1 MESPR
6 PENKPYLFPIVLVL
20 FLLALFLRVVR
31 AETIPFT
38 RVDAD
43 LAWQA
48 LEISKLQPSG
58 TSPLALYTGLTGL
71 IFWITSA
78 SNFFARLIPALFGS
92 LLVFIPYVLLDRN
105 NLKSLLGLSLLL
117 ALDPILV
124 IYSRQSYGPIMA
136 ISTLAWTLV
145 FLRKNKTLAAGITLG
160 MAILAGK
167 YFWIAIIL
175 AGLYILIDFLLD
187 KARFQG
193 TINLFVKPSKTFLM
207 SAFISCFLISSSFFL
222 NPSGLT
228 GIASGLV
235 DLFAINT
242 LPSLPLFLP
251 LFLLLTY
258 SLYLLLPLGKAL
270 GNTPIHSRVLC
281 WGFLFGLLLLIA
293 LFQNQ
298 LPGLYAFVELF
309 LIFII
314 AKNIDVVQ
322 TFKPTITLV
331 RLASFIFFAVILI
344 FTLLNL
350 TQLSERILGEFS
362 FINDILPILLALV
375 LILISHILI
384 GLGWG
389 FGQTKPAL
397 QVAVLVIATFFSLGF
412 SFSQTWNDGTTS
424 QLLFTNS
431 EILFPDSP
439 IKNELSVFIENKV
452 INPSTDSYK
461 IEKLSSIGENWVFKE
476 FNSSAKASSLPAF
489 IINDSVAESGLMSPY
504 RGTTIVS
511 ARRLNFS
518 NKAYA
523 ELLHMISSK
532 TLPVSDITRTLWVET
547 VLFPGGK

>member
-20 FLLALFLRVVR
+20 FLLALFLRLVR

-38 RVDAD
+38 RVDAN

-48 LEISKLQPSG
+48 LEISKLQPGG

-71 IFWITSA
+71 LFWITSA

-105 NLKSLLGLSLLL
+105 NPKSLLGLSLLL

-136 ISTLAWTLV
+136 ISTLVWTLF
-145 FLRKNKTLAAGITLG
+145 FLRKNKPLVAGITFG

-175 AGLYILIDFLLD
+175 AGLYILINLLLD

-193 TINLFVKPSKTFLM
+193 TINLFVKTSKTFFI
-207 SAFISCFLISSSFFL
+207 SAFISCVLISSSFFL

-235 DLFAINT
+235 DLFAINA

-270 GNTPIHSRVLC
+270 DHTSIHSRRLYL
-281 WGFLFGLLLLIA
+281 GFLFGLLLLTA

-298 LPGLYAFVELF
+298 LPGLYVFVELF
-309 LIFII
+309 LILII
-314 AKNIDVVQ
+314 AKNIGVVRSL
-322 TFKPTITLV
+322 KPTITLV
-331 RLASFIFFAVILI
+331 RLVSFIFFAVILI
-344 FTLLNL
+344 FALLNL
-350 TQLSERILGEFS
+350 TQLSQRILGEFS
-362 FINDILPILLALV
+362 FITDILPILLALV

-389 FGQTKPAL
+389 FAQTKPAL
-397 QVAVLVIATFFSLGF
+397 EVAVLVIATFFSLGF

-461 IEKLSSIGENWVFKE
+461 IEKIYSIGENWEFKE
-476 FNSSAKASSLPAF
+476 FNSSAKTSSLPAF
-489 IINDSVAESGLMSPY
+489 IINDSVTESGLMAPY